1 MHPVKR
7 ANIPVVVVTAAL
19 FVAIAS
25 FVASSTARMME
36 NEARSTVENVVKATV
51 GHIDGLMAS
60 VESAVK
66 NSEWIVAEH
75 LDDPDYMFKITGE
88 LVQNNPFVVGST
100 IAFEPNFFPAKGYY
114 YSAFS
119 CRDGNG
125 GVKRIQQGGEDF
137 KYHGMDWYRIP
148 KETKAA
154 SWCEPYFD
162 KGGAEVM
169 MCTYSLPLVGQDGK
183 VYAVLTA
190 DVSLEDLTR
199 EVSAIE
205 PYPNSYAV
213 LFSQKGMPLVSAPEN
228 AAALKDAVKIHGK
241 AGNGWTMEL
250 VCPLSNILQ
259 GARTLV
265 SRIALFS
272 VVGLGLIFFVSWS
285 FSTRLQRVTAANE
298 RLGNELSIARTIQS
312 SVLNRRIPP
321 SLGAVL
327 RPAREVG
334 GDFYDFMEKDGVLHF
349 AIGDASGKGIPAALF
364 AFLAGAGFHLSA
376 DLGLPPDET
385 VSRINALLCKDN
397 DACMFVT
404 LFVGRLEL
412 ATGKLEYC
420 NAGHPPIVIVRP
432 DGSSEFLA
440 AKRNIPAGALE
451 GYHYVQETATFAP
464 STRLLVYTDGVTEAE
479 RNDHAQYGNDRLL
492 AFASAHA
499 KESPA
504 DLVDRLIADIDGF
517 AAGAEQSDDIAA
529 LAVLVG
535 GETKNKTA

>member
-1 MHPVKR
+1 
-7 ANIPVVVVTAAL
+7 
-19 FVAIAS
+19 
-25 FVASSTARMME
+25 
-36 NEARSTVENVVKATV
+36 
-51 GHIDGLMAS
+51 
-60 VESAVK
+60 
-66 NSEWIVAEH
+66 
-75 LDDPDYMFKITGE
+75 
-88 LVQNNPFVVGST
+88 
-100 IAFEPNFFPAKGYY
+100 
-114 YSAFS
+114 
-119 CRDGNG
+119 
-125 GVKRIQQGGEDF
+125 
-137 KYHGMDWYRIP
+137 MDWYRIP
-148 KETKAA
+148 KETKTA

-169 MCTYSLPLVGQDGK
+169 MCTYSLPLIDKDGK

-199 EVSAIE
+199 EVAAIE

-213 LFSQKGMPLVSAPEN
+213 LFSQRGRPLVAAPED
-228 AAALKDAVKIHGK
+228 AAALNDTVKILGR
-241 AGNGWTMEL
+241 ARNGWTMEL
-250 VCPLSNILQ
+250 ICPLSNILQ
-259 GARTLV
+259 GARALV
-265 SRIALFS
+265 RRIALFS
-272 VVGLGLIFFVSWS
+272 IVGLGLIFFVSWS
-285 FSTRLQRVTAANE
+285 FSARLQRATAANE

-334 GDFYDFMEKDGVLHF
+334 GDFYDFMGKDGFLYF

-376 DLGLPPDET
+376 DLGLTPDET

-412 ATGKLEYC
+412 ATGRLEYC
-420 NAGHPPIVIVRP
+420 NAGHPPIVVVRP
-432 DGSSEFLA
+432 DGSSEFLTAERNLA
-440 AKRNIPAGALE
+440 AGVVEGFGYVRGTAALTP
-451 GYHYVQETATFAP
+451 G
-464 STRLLVYTDGVTEAE
+464 TRLLVYTDGVTEAQ
-479 RNDHAQYGNDRLL
+479 RKDHAQYGEGRLL

-499 KESPA
+499 KEAPA
-504 DLVDRLIADIDGF
+504 DLVGSLLEELNGF

-535 GETKNKTA
+535 GETETA